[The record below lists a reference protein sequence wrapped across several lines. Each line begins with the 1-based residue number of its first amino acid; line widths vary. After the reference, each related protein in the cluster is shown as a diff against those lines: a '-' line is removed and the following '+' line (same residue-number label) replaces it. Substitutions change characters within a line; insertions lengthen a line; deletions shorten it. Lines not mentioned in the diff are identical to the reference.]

1 MPKIIMSVAIA
12 FLLGVTLA
20 GCAELLIARKQLDGT
35 PVTAPVPLWDNM
47 ADKSGGE

>member
-1 MPKIIMSVAIA
+1 MTKLIVSIAVALA
-12 FLLGVTLA
+12 VGFTLA
-20 GCAELLIARKQLDGT
+20 GCAELLVARKQLDGT

>member
-1 MPKIIMSVAIA
+1 MTKLIASIAIA
-12 FLLGVTLA
+12 FLVGVTLA
-20 GCAELLIARKQLDGT
+20 GCAELLVARKQLDGT